1 MHVHVKRSERNANFA
16 RKTKTHGS
24 LKNSSLQKGIY
35 VLSSQIMTQVNW
47 TSVTESWDSLSLKT
61 QWKKGVCGVVLLK
74 NWSAKGVQD
83 SKLKKN
89 SESIWLDQ
97 QAFQPPADIAQSFC
111 VMGE

>member
-1 MHVHVKRSERNANFA
+1 
-16 RKTKTHGS
+16 
-24 LKNSSLQKGIY
+24 
-35 VLSSQIMTQVNW
+35 MTQVNW

-83 SKLKKN
+83 SKLKKS